1 MAKRIIIMNF
11 DIESKSY
18 QAFSEIKKMQAE
30 RQLKGEQM
38 AVVTHVNDG
47 QHQFKINDFID
58 FTGNNHTSKDS
69 MIGML
74 VGILGGPLGILFGWF
89 AGSMYGASKDAK
101 EIQEAQTVFEHVIQ
115 KIDEGQ
121 TGLLLIAEEEDNRPL
136 NQLVMFVLGGEIT
149 RLDLEEV
156 QQEIND
162 ANEVANEA
170 KQSWQAKKE
179 QHKEATSKEE

>member
-1 MAKRIIIMNF
+1 
-11 DIESKSY
+11 
-18 QAFSEIKKMQAE
+18 
-30 RQLKGEQM
+30 M

-89 AGSMYGASKDAK
+89 RKYVWCKQRRQRNSSTNG
-101 EIQEAQTVFEHVIQ
+101 FEHVIQ

-121 TGLLLIAEEEDNRPL
+121 TDCY
-136 NQLVMFVLGGEIT
+136 
-149 RLDLEEV
+149 
-156 QQEIND
+156 
-162 ANEVANEA
+162 
-170 KQSWQAKKE
+170 
-179 QHKEATSKEE
+179 

>member
-1 MAKRIIIMNF
+1 MVLW
-11 DIESKSY
+11 
-18 QAFSEIKKMQAE
+18 AF
-30 RQLKGEQM
+30 
-38 AVVTHVNDG
+38 
-47 QHQFKINDFID
+47 F
-58 FTGNNHTSKDS
+58 
-69 MIGML
+69 
-74 VGILGGPLGILFGWF
+74 FGWF

-136 NQLVMFVLGGEIT
+136 NQLVMFDLGGEIT
-149 RLDLEEV
+149 RLDSEEV

-170 KQSWQAKKE
+170 KTIVASKRTTQRSNIERRIRSKDCFLNKGKQSLKY
-179 QHKEATSKEE
+179 

>member
-1 MAKRIIIMNF
+1 MTKRIIIMNF

-74 VGILGGPLGILFGWF
+74 VGILGGPLGILL
-89 AGSMYGASKDAK
+89 A
-101 EIQEAQTVFEHVIQ
+101 
-115 KIDEGQ
+115 
-121 TGLLLIAEEEDNRPL
+121 GLL
-136 NQLVMFVLGGEIT
+136 
-149 RLDLEEV
+149 EV
-156 QQEIND
+156 CM
-162 ANEVANEA
+162 V
-170 KQSWQAKKE
+170 QAKMPKKFKK
-179 QHKEATSKEE
+179 HKRFLNM

>member
-74 VGILGGPLGILFGWF
+74 VGILGGSSGHSFW
-89 AGSMYGASKDAK
+89 
-101 EIQEAQTVFEHVIQ
+101 
-115 KIDEGQ
+115 
-121 TGLLLIAEEEDNRPL
+121 
-136 NQLVMFVLGGEIT
+136 LVCWKYVWC
-149 RLDLEEV
+149 
-156 QQEIND
+156 
-162 ANEVANEA
+162 
-170 KQSWQAKKE
+170 KQRRQRNSRS
-179 QHKEATSKEE
+179 TNGF

>member
-121 TGLLLIAEEEDNRPL
+121 DNRPL
-136 NQLVMFVLGGEIT
+136 NQLVMFDLGGEIT

>member
-18 QAFSEIKKMQAE
+18 QAFSEIKRCAE

-74 VGILGGPLGILFGWF
+74 VGILGGPLGILL
-89 AGSMYGASKDAK
+89 AG
-101 EIQEAQTVFEHVIQ
+101 
-115 KIDEGQ
+115 
-121 TGLLLIAEEEDNRPL
+121 
-136 NQLVMFVLGGEIT
+136 
-149 RLDLEEV
+149 LEV
-156 QQEIND
+156 CM
-162 ANEVANEA
+162 V
-170 KQSWQAKKE
+170 QAKTPKKFKK
-179 QHKEATSKEE
+179 HKRFLNM

>member
-136 NQLVMFVLGGEIT
+136 NQLVMF
-149 RLDLEEV
+149 DLEEV

>member
-101 EIQEAQTVFEHVIQ
+101 EIQEAQT
-115 KIDEGQ
+115 
-121 TGLLLIAEEEDNRPL
+121 GLLLIAEEEDNRPL
-136 NQLVMFVLGGEIT
+136 NQLVMFDLGGEIT

>member
-18 QAFSEIKKMQAE
+18 QAFSEIKRCAE

-89 AGSMYGASKDAK
+89 
-101 EIQEAQTVFEHVIQ
+101 
-115 KIDEGQ
+115 
-121 TGLLLIAEEEDNRPL
+121 
-136 NQLVMFVLGGEIT
+136 
-149 RLDLEEV
+149 LEV
-156 QQEIND
+156 CM
-162 ANEVANEA
+162 V
-170 KQSWQAKKE
+170 QAKMPKKFK
-179 QHKEATSKEE
+179 HKRFLNM

>member
-47 QHQFKINDFID
+47 QHQFKINDFIY

-136 NQLVMFVLGGEIT
+136 NQLVMFDLGGEIT

>member
-1 MAKRIIIMNF
+1 
-11 DIESKSY
+11 
-18 QAFSEIKKMQAE
+18 MQAE

-74 VGILGGPLGILFGWF
+74 VGILGGPLAFFWLVCWKYVWCKQRRQRNSRSTNG
-89 AGSMYGASKDAK
+89 
-101 EIQEAQTVFEHVIQ
+101 FEHVIQ

-136 NQLVMFVLGGEIT
+136 NQLVMFDLGGEIT
-149 RLDLEEV
+149 RLDSEEV

-170 KQSWQAKKE
+170 KQSWQAKKNNTKKQHRKKNKE
-179 QHKEATSKEE
+179 QRLFSE

>member
-121 TGLLLIAEEEDNRPL
+121 TGLLLIAEEEDL
-136 NQLVMFVLGGEIT
+136 SLIH
-149 RLDLEEV
+149 
-156 QQEIND
+156 I
-162 ANEVANEA
+162 
-170 KQSWQAKKE
+170 
-179 QHKEATSKEE
+179 

>member
-1 MAKRIIIMNF
+1 MVLW
-11 DIESKSY
+11 
-18 QAFSEIKKMQAE
+18 AFFLA
-30 RQLKGEQM
+30 G
-38 AVVTHVNDG
+38 
-47 QHQFKINDFID
+47 FF
-58 FTGNNHTSKDS
+58 
-69 MIGML
+69 
-74 VGILGGPLGILFGWF
+74 
-89 AGSMYGASKDAK
+89 GSMYGASKDAK

-136 NQLVMFVLGGEIT
+136 NQLVMFDLGGEIT

-170 KQSWQAKKE
+170 KQSWQAKR
-179 QHKEATSKEE
+179 TT

>member
-1 MAKRIIIMNF
+1 MV
-11 DIESKSY
+11 
-18 QAFSEIKKMQAE
+18 
-30 RQLKGEQM
+30 L
-38 AVVTHVNDG
+38 
-47 QHQFKINDFID
+47 
-58 FTGNNHTSKDS
+58 
-69 MIGML
+69 
-74 VGILGGPLGILFGWF
+74 LGILL
-89 AGSMYGASKDAK
+89 AGLWKYVWCKQRRQRNSRSTNG
-101 EIQEAQTVFEHVIQ
+101 FEHVIQ

-136 NQLVMFVLGGEIT
+136 NQLVMFDLGGEIT

-170 KQSWQAKKE
+170 KQSWQAKE

>member
-1 MAKRIIIMNF
+1 
-11 DIESKSY
+11 
-18 QAFSEIKKMQAE
+18 
-30 RQLKGEQM
+30 
-38 AVVTHVNDG
+38 
-47 QHQFKINDFID
+47 
-58 FTGNNHTSKDS
+58 
-69 MIGML
+69 
-74 VGILGGPLGILFGWF
+74 
-89 AGSMYGASKDAK
+89 MYGASKDAK

-136 NQLVMFVLGGEIT
+136 NQLVMFDLGGEIT

-170 KQSWQAKKE
+170 KQSWQAKKNNTKKQHRKKNKE
-179 QHKEATSKEE
+179 QRLFSE

>member
-1 MAKRIIIMNF
+1 MTKRIIIMNF

-30 RQLKGEQM
+30 RQIKGEQM

-101 EIQEAQTVFEHVIQ
+101 EIQEAQT
-115 KIDEGQ
+115 
-121 TGLLLIAEEEDNRPL
+121 GLLLIAEEEDNRPL
-136 NQLVMFVLGGEIT
+136 NQLVMFDLGGEIT
-149 RLDLEEV
+149 RLDFEEV

-179 QHKEATSKEE
+179 QHKEKTSKEE